1 MRNYV
6 GDCELFNSGSS
17 SSSNSTSAGVNSW
30 RVVVLIKCNMWH
42 NYKFTFNTN
51 KALSNDAPV
60 IVTPADSYLIMIKVK
75 INNLTLC
82 HINAGRS
89 DVKPVLLTTT
99 HIISPGGLAIRRDG
113 LKTQQFAYG
122 IHRLS
127 ENESYLLGG
136 NFNGSHTM
144 CGCIR
149 EYSLGTFFSIFRVH
163 DSARMQLVSD
173 KTNNFTYNVNI
184 SYLVSAFDHVTEPA
198 SSSQQLGSIVLPACH
213 WSDSVKLHKLTD
225 KPEDSIQ
232 IFTSASETFLPDPLI
247 AALKIA

>member
-82 HINAGRS
+82 HINAEGLQCS
-89 DVKPVLLTTT
+89 DAKIVIKNNSNRRTQGKLLCIELVKGPFDNYL
-99 HIISPGGLAIRRDG
+99 HYFPGGLAIDLGLAIKADG
-113 LKTQQFAYG
+113 LKTQQFASG

-127 ENESYLLGG
+127 ENDERQ
-136 NFNGSHTM
+136 F
-144 CGCIR
+144 
-149 EYSLGTFFSIFRVH
+149 
-163 DSARMQLVSD
+163 
-173 KTNNFTYNVNI
+173 
-184 SYLVSAFDHVTEPA
+184 
-198 SSSQQLGSIVLPACH
+198 
-213 WSDSVKLHKLTD
+213 
-225 KPEDSIQ
+225 
-232 IFTSASETFLPDPLI
+232 
-247 AALKIA
+247 